1 MTGCVFCRI
10 VAKEIPSTVVNETE
24 QTIVVK
30 DINPQAP
37 THLLVIPRAHY
48 STLLDCGDDALL
60 AEMMATARDTAQK
73 LGIGKS
79 GFRLVVNT
87 NEGGGQTVFH
97 LHMHLLGGR
106 ALAGRMG

>member
-1 MTGCVFCRI
+1 MDCVFCKI
-10 VAKEIPSTVVNETE
+10 VTKKMPSTVINETE
-24 QTIVVK
+24 RTIVVK

-37 THLLVIPRAHY
+37 THLLVIPKPHY
-48 STLLDCGDDALL
+48 STLMDCDDGALL
-60 AEMMATARDTAQK
+60 TEMLEAAKDTAKK
-73 LGIGKS
+73 LGIDKN
-79 GFRLVVNT
+79 GFRIVINT

>member
-1 MTGCVFCRI
+1 MDCVFCKI
-10 VAKEIPSTVVNETE
+10 ATKKMPSTVVNETE
-24 QTIVVK
+24 RTIVVK

-37 THLLVIPRAHY
+37 THLLVIPRTHY
-48 STLLDCGDDALL
+48 STLMDCDDSRLL
-60 AEMMATARDTAQK
+60 SEMIEAAKDTAKK
-73 LGIGKS
+73 LGIDKN
-79 GFRLVVNT
+79 GFRIVINT

>member
-1 MTGCVFCRI
+1 MDCVFCKI
-10 VAKEIPSTVVNETE
+10 VTKKMPSTIVNETE
-24 QTIVVK
+24 RAVVVK

-37 THLLVIPRAHY
+37 THLLVIPRTHY
-48 STLLDCGDDALL
+48 STLMDCDDGALL
-60 AEMMATARDTAQK
+60 SEMLEAAKATAKK
-73 LGIGKS
+73 LGIDKD
-79 GFRLVVNT
+79 GFRIVINT

>member
-1 MTGCVFCRI
+1 MDCVFCKI
-10 VAKEIPSTVVNETE
+10 VSKKMPSTIVNESE
-24 QTIVVK
+24 RTIVVK

-37 THLLVIPRAHY
+37 THLLVIPRPHY
-48 STLLDCGDDALL
+48 STLMDCDDGTLL
-60 AEMMATARDTAQK
+60 AEMIEAAKDTAKK
-73 LGIGKS
+73 LGIDKQ
-79 GFRLVVNT
+79 GFRIVINT